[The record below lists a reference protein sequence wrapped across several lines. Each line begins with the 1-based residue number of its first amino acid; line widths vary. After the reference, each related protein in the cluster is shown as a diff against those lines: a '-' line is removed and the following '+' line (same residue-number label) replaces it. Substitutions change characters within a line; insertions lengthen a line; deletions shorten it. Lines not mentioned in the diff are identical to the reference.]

1 MNISQRRFLR
11 RAGPGVVGAARLLT
25 LPNVDVATK
34 LDTVAHHEVVDEH
47 GLNHPAHA
55 RPFQV
60 DLRGGVRESRA
71 ALVDLRKRASSW
83 LRGPQCALGEG
94 L

>member
-11 RAGPGVVGAARLLT
+11 RAGPGVVGAARLPT
-25 LPNVDVATK
+25 LPGVDVAPK
-34 LDTVAHHEVVDEH
+34 LDALAHHEVVHEH

-55 RPFQV
+55 HPFQV

-71 ALVDLRKRASSW
+71 ALVALLKRASSW

-94 L
+94 M

>member
-11 RAGPGVVGAARLLT
+11 RAGPGAVGAARLPT
-25 LPNVDVATK
+25 LPDVDVAPK
-34 LDTVAHHEVVDEH
+34 LDTLAHHEVVDEH

-55 RPFQV
+55 HPFQV
-60 DLRGGVRESRA
+60 DLRGGVRESRV

-83 LRGPQCALGEG
+83 LGVSQYSLSEG
-94 L
+94 M